1 MAGSLNK
8 VMIIGNLGRDPEVRV
23 TQGGGKVAT
32 LNVATSESWT
42 SKATGQR
49 EEKTEW
55 HRMVLFGKGAEIVE
69 KFLKKGS
76 KAYFEGRLQTRK
88 WQNKEGQDQYTTEV
102 VVDNFTML
110 DKREGGGGGNY
121 GNSDDNYGN
130 TSSSGG
136 GSYAPST
143 GQPKKISDDAPF
155 DDDIPF

>member
-8 VMIIGNLGRDPEVRV
+8 VMIIGNLGKDPEVRV

-32 LNVATSESWT
+32 LTVATSESWT

-55 HRMVLFGKGAEIVE
+55 HRMVIFGKGAEVVE
-69 KFLKKGS
+69 KYLHKGS
-76 KAYFEGRLQTRK
+76 KAFFEGRLQTRK
-88 WQNKEGQDQYTTEV
+88 WQNKEGQDQYTTEI

-110 DKREGGGGGNY
+110 DRKDSGGGNRGGDDY
-121 GNSDDNYGN
+121 GNDNFGN
-130 TSSSGG
+130 SSGSG
-136 GSYAPST
+136 TYAPST
-143 GQPKKISDDAPF
+143 GTPKKISSDAPF